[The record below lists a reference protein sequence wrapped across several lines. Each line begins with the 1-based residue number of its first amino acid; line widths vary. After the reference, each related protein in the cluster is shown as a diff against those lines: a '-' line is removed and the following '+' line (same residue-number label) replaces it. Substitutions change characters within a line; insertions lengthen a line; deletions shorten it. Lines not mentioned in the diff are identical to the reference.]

1 MTVVET
7 GTVWHTYR
15 AERAPQDRNALV
27 VEHLQLVR
35 HVANRMRRSLPSYV
49 DVDDLISDGVMG
61 LMDAVEKFEPER
73 GLTFQTY
80 AVYRI
85 RGAII
90 DSIRAHDWIPRS
102 VRRTQREAEL
112 AGARLREEL
121 GREATDAEICGALG
135 ISSRKLSEALEATSI
150 GLSGEH
156 GLESVVDPCPGAE
169 VLLEEET
176 NRQLL
181 MNSVKDLPAR
191 DQLIIALSF
200 FEEMTLSEIGDLLG
214 VSESRVCQLR
224 GRALRTL
231 RTELTAQGL
240 GS

>member
-1 MTVVET
+1 MTIIET
-7 GTVWHTYR
+7 DTVWHTYR
-15 AERAPQDRNALV
+15 TDRAPEDRNHLV

-49 DVDDLISDGVMG
+49 EVEDLVSDGVMG

-112 AGARLREEL
+112 ASARLREEL
-121 GREATDAEICGALG
+121 GREATDAEVAGALG
-135 ISSRKLSEALEATSI
+135 ITSRKLSEALEAASI
-150 GLSGEH
+150 GLGGEH
-156 GLESVVDPCPGAE
+156 GLDGVVDPCPGAE
-169 VLLEEET
+169 VLLEEES

-181 MNSVKDLPAR
+181 MRSVKDLPHR

-200 FEEMTLSEIGDLLG
+200 FEEMTLSEIGELLG

-231 RTELTAQGL
+231 RTQLTAQGL